1 MSDHDPYAKEDCVQ
15 QEPKTQTLDS
25 VLEFLVNKIEDVRD
39 ARRAAN
45 VPPPYVSPLDK
56 YKSGKN
62 ERAMRVRAL
71 VDSFIEDGEDADTAA
86 DEMVGCQGA
95 GANFCEANRAKSID
109 RDLKLESRQPPE
121 PVFRPGFDDA
131 ADDTPPVEPVTDAT
145 PPISYAADDDLPE
158 PTFLPPLQ
166 PIQQDAPQDS
176 ATAGERKT
184 LLITSPTINGFKSE
198 YIISLISS
206 LNEATQRQMGIG
218 FAPHAGNS
226 LIQAARNVCVREFMK
241 TKHTHML
248 MVDDDIGWDARDL
261 MYMLDSGHD
270 FCAGAVPLR
279 RMNWGALDH
288 AVNTVGLRKD
298 LHKYALQYNVNIFLG
313 GVPTQTVQIDRKTG
327 AMEVEFAGTAF
338 ILVSRKAI
346 EKMIA
351 ECKDLRWYYD
361 PQTNEK
367 TYDLFD
373 PQIDN
378 KTTFNGEDV
387 SFCNRWKSVGGKI
400 YCYPRMRFSHSGVVT
415 LSGSFMDAFAPQGTR
430 PVAQAAE

>member
-1 MSDHDPYAKEDCVQ
+1 
-15 QEPKTQTLDS
+15 
-25 VLEFLVNKIEDVRD
+25 
-39 ARRAAN
+39 
-45 VPPPYVSPLDK
+45 
-56 YKSGKN
+56 
-62 ERAMRVRAL
+62 
-71 VDSFIEDGEDADTAA
+71 
-86 DEMVGCQGA
+86 
-95 GANFCEANRAKSID
+95 
-109 RDLKLESRQPPE
+109 
-121 PVFRPGFDDA
+121 
-131 ADDTPPVEPVTDAT
+131 
-145 PPISYAADDDLPE
+145 
-158 PTFLPPLQ
+158 
-166 PIQQDAPQDS
+166 
-176 ATAGERKT
+176 
-184 LLITSPTINGFKSE
+184 
-198 YIISLISS
+198 
-206 LNEATQRQMGIG
+206 MGIG